1 MTIKT
6 NHKKF
11 WAYNYIFDVLGNK
24 LKPNGIAVYLCLI
37 RHANNQNQCY
47 PSFKLIA
54 EKCGMSR
61 MTVIRTIDKLIG
73 LDLIQVQKRKTDKGG
88 DTSNLYI
95 IKKLSNDINPE
106 KARLESNSSSNRE
119 LPTPVSE
126 SDPRGIRELLPPVT
140 ESDPGGIRELPKGQP
155 TEGKLYL
162 KDNETKDEQPINNHT
177 NCNTNPSSSFL
188 SELKSPINL
197 SQQAVK
203 ALSLLLDN
211 NKRQEVLDVLGASMK
226 KGTIRKP
233 EAYLQTLIQ
242 RCLEGDFT
250 PLKNSIP
257 EKIDSKF
264 IQNLEYNTNLSLE
277 QKTEIFEKYRRQRI
291 NDCPYCD
298 ARGYIRFLEENGD
311 TYGKVC
317 THEKIER
324 LPSRVV
330 KIVTAKPGYQQPGT
344 QGLTHVSE
352 LNVINSLK
360 ERFSEKFGDEQ
371 SDFEVPF

>member
-1 MTIKT
+1 MSIKT

-37 RHANNQNQCY
+37 RHANNQSQCY

-73 LDLIQVQKRKTDKGG
+73 LDLIQVQKRKSNKG
-88 DTSNLYI
+88 DYSSNLYT
-95 IKKLSNDINPE
+95 IK
-106 KARLESNSSSNRE
+106 E
-119 LPTPVSE
+119 LPETSDKIDTQRVVSE
-126 SDPRGIRELLPPVT
+126 SDHPSITELPPVVS
-140 ESDPGGIRELPKGQP
+140 ESDHPSLTKLPEGQP

-162 KDNETKDEQPINNHT
+162 KDDETKDEQSINNHT
-177 NCNTNPSSSFL
+177 NCNTNTSSSFDEGL
-188 SELKSPINL
+188 SELNSPINL

-203 ALSLLLDN
+203 ALSLLQDN
-211 NKRQEVLDVLGASMK
+211 NKRQEVLDVLAASMT

-242 RCLEGDFT
+242 RCLDGDFT

-277 QKTEIFEKYRRQRI
+277 QKTEIFEKYRRQKI

-298 ARGYIRFLEENGD
+298 ASGYIRFLEEDGD
-311 TYGKVC
+311 MYGKVC

-330 KIVTAKPGYQQPGT
+330 KIVTAKPDYQQPGT
-344 QGLTHVSE
+344 QGLTHISE
-352 LNVINSLK
+352 LNVIKSLR
-360 ERFSEKFGDEQ
+360 ERFSERLGDEQ
-371 SDFEVPF
+371 CDFEVPF